1 MSGRRKSTAGSFY
14 FSVQT
19 LTPLRRQSI
28 LGLEQTER
36 STTTLTTR
44 ERSSTILY
52 VQKEAENVHPGE
64 EHLINEAGVT
74 IGTIDSIAL
83 DFDSLY
89 MDFPIKEVKDPNMPL
104 WWLEL
109 NQWDDPTQ
117 DPFNEDYVCL
127 YLNSHYSFCP
137 KVGDT
142 IKNVDILVE
151 IVSTAYLMII
161 KKIEEMGY
169 LVPTLDGNNLEVGS
183 ISQAM
188 YYFYTSCDPAL
199 KPESIDLLQKTI
211 RINIERMLKGG
222 QSE

>member
-1 MSGRRKSTAGSFY
+1 
-14 FSVQT
+14 
-19 LTPLRRQSI
+19 
-28 LGLEQTER
+28 
-36 STTTLTTR
+36 
-44 ERSSTILY
+44 
-52 VQKEAENVHPGE
+52 
-64 EHLINEAGVT
+64 
-74 IGTIDSIAL
+74 
-83 DFDSLY
+83 

>member
-1 MSGRRKSTAGSFY
+1 MY
-14 FSVQT
+14 
-19 LTPLRRQSI
+19 
-28 LGLEQTER
+28 
-36 STTTLTTR
+36 
-44 ERSSTILY
+44 
-52 VQKEAENVHPGE
+52 
-64 EHLINEAGVT
+64 
-74 IGTIDSIAL
+74 
-83 DFDSLY
+83 
-89 MDFPIKEVKDPNMPL
+89 FPIKEVKDPNMPL

-109 NQWDDPTQ
+109 NQWDDTTQ
-117 DPFNEDYVCL
+117 DTYNEENECL

-188 YYFYTSCDPAL
+188 YYFYTSSDPAL
-199 KPESIDLLQKTI
+199 KPESLDLLQTTI
-211 RINIERMLKGG
+211 RINILRMLKGG

>member
-1 MSGRRKSTAGSFY
+1 M
-14 FSVQT
+14 
-19 LTPLRRQSI
+19 
-28 LGLEQTER
+28 
-36 STTTLTTR
+36 
-44 ERSSTILY
+44 
-52 VQKEAENVHPGE
+52 
-64 EHLINEAGVT
+64 
-74 IGTIDSIAL
+74 
-83 DFDSLY
+83 
-89 MDFPIKEVKDPNMPL
+89 
-104 WWLEL
+104 
-109 NQWDDPTQ
+109 
-117 DPFNEDYVCL
+117 
-127 YLNSHYSFCP
+127 
-137 KVGDT
+137 GDT